1 MKKSGVILAAAALL
15 MVSTQIHAQTPTQ
28 LTGTSNPDAL
38 NDNLSN
44 TAPVKHSEIGVF
56 APVVRPPLPGATV
69 ATTQPAPQPTAAAA
83 PSAKPAAAPT
93 VAPVAAP
100 HEAVAAVPAATP
112 KPAPAPVAVAEAPVT
127 AVPATPA
134 VAPHETATILPAAA
148 PQPAPAPVAV
158 SETPAVAVRDTPVA
172 VVQVKP
178 LASRDVSEVLPRD
191 KPMVV
196 TDDVNSGIVTEVAS
210 APNELPEGTLLRVRL
225 GHEISTSVNEK
236 GDRFQ
241 ALLTAPI
248 ERHGKVVLPAGA
260 VLNGRVTG
268 LYSGHHIGK
277 HAAIHLQP
285 DSITLPDGSS
295 YKLDAQ
301 VIDLFMVD
309 HSTHV
314 SSEGTITGNDRTP
327 GTVAALGITTGTATV
342 TGAALG
348 GAVGAFVGA
357 AIGAG
362 ASTVIWFRQDSSQT
376 LPQGTEIVFSLNRPM
391 LLENVT
397 H

>member
-15 MVSTQIHAQTPTQ
+15 MVSTLSHAQNSTQ

-38 NDNLSN
+38 NDNLN
-44 TAPVKHSEIGVF
+44 NNAPAPVKHRELGVF
-56 APVVRPPLPGATV
+56 APVVRPPLPGAPV
-69 ATTQPAPQPTAAAA
+69 AATQPAPQETAVA
-83 PSAKPAAAPT
+83 
-93 VAPVAAP
+93 APVATP

-112 KPAPAPVAVAEAPVT
+112 KPAPAPVAVVEAPV
-127 AVPATPA
+127 AVVPATSA
-134 VAPHETATILPAAA
+134 ATPHETAAAVPAET
-148 PQPAPAPVAV
+148 PKPAPAPVAV
-158 SETPAVAVRDTPVA
+158 AEAPEAPVVAPKAPAAVVHETPVVVA
-172 VVQVKP
+172 QVKP
-178 LASRDVSEVLPRD
+178 LASRDVAEVVPQAR
-191 KPMVV
+191 PMVV
-196 TDDVNSGIVTEVAS
+196 TDDINSGIVTDVPS
-210 APNELPEGTLLRVRL
+210 AANELPEGTLLRVRL
-225 GHEISTSVNEK
+225 NREISTTITAS
-236 GDRFQ
+236 GDHFQ

-260 VLNGRVTG
+260 VLNGRVTA
-268 LYSGHHIGK
+268 LYTGHHVGK

-285 DSITLPDGSS
+285 DSVSLPDGST

-309 HSTHV
+309 HNTHV

-357 AIGAG
+357 AIGAS
-362 ASTVIWFRQDSSQT
+362 ASTVIWFRQDSTQT
-376 LPQGTEIVFSLNRPM
+376 LSQGTEIVFSLNRPM
-391 LLENVT
+391 LLENAT